1 MSEATYYGALEVGG
15 TQCNALIVD
24 EHRKVCAQMHIPTE
38 DPTPTLSQVALFF
51 QQQQRV
57 FPIKS
62 IGVGCFGSL
71 DVNPN
76 SPGYGTILNA
86 PKTHWSQ
93 VPLRQFLTEQ
103 LQLPVLITTHE
114 NAAAMGEYFWGHARG
129 LKNFIYVS
137 VGTGISGGVFV
148 DGKPMQ
154 GIGHPE
160 IGHMLVPRHRKDLQ
174 FFSCC
179 KFHGHCLEGLASGT
193 AMAKRWGARAQELR
207 ADSPAWALE
216 GFYLGVMCHN
226 LCMHFCPQKIII
238 GGGVMAHDGLIGLVQ
253 QEFMSELN
261 GYSPSHL
268 IHHVEDFVVRP
279 KLGHQVGLV
288 GALGLVLH

>member
-1 MSEATYYGALEVGG
+1 MTEATYYGALEVGG
-15 TQCNALIVD
+15 SQCNALIVD
-24 EHRKVCAQMHIPTE
+24 EHRKVCAQTHLATEEPLPTINSISE
-38 DPTPTLSQVALFF
+38 FF
-51 QQQQRV
+51 IKQQKT
-57 FPIKS
+57 FPIKALG
-62 IGVGCFGSL
+62 IGSFGSL

-76 SPGYGTILNA
+76 SPHYGTILNA
-86 PKTHWSQ
+86 PKNHWSQ
-93 VPLRQFLTEQ
+93 VPLRQLLSEQ
-103 LQLPVLITTHE
+103 LKMPVMMTTHE

-154 GIGHPE
+154 GISHPE
-160 IGHMLVPRHRKDLQ
+160 IGHMLIPRHRNDLQ
-174 FFSCC
+174 FFGCC

-193 AMAKRWGARAQELR
+193 AMNKRWGMSALQLPANS
-207 ADSPAWALE
+207 AAWAFE
-216 GFYLGVMCHN
+216 SFYLGVMCHN

-238 GGGVMAHDGLIGLVQ
+238 GGGVMGHEGLLELVQ
-253 QEFMSELN
+253 KEFMSDLN

-268 IHHVEDFVVRP
+268 ITQVEDFIVLP